1 MNVAALGYTSFWHE
15 LGDHLEVVWGLG
27 VACAVVVLL
36 TPAVGG
42 MARLLGVVDQ
52 PGGRRLHTRPIP
64 RLGGLALF
72 LGVIVPALAFLDLTA
87 ETRGILLGAAVAT
100 TVGAIDDFRGLR
112 PWEKLAGQVGA
123 AVIPVSFGVWIDH
136 FTLPFVGVHEL
147 SGWVGKPLTVVW
159 IVAIMNMVNF
169 LDGLDG
175 LAAGVCAI
183 AGGTFSVI
191 ALSLGKPNAAIIS
204 AIVLGAC
211 LGFLR
216 HNFYPARIFMGDS
229 GAMLLGFV
237 LATVAVQGLLKTAAT
252 VALFFPLLVLAVPI
266 LDTGF
271 VIAKRLKYRQPV
283 YAADRAHLH
292 YRFLDI
298 GFSQRRATL
307 TIWLWCAT
315 LAAAALGTRFI
326 GFREHGHWHA
336 WPTIA
341 EAALGVIAIA
351 ASIYVVYLLEIIK
364 LANPRIRRREGEER
378 RSHSDSGERRS
389 A

>member
-1 MNVAALGYTSFWHE
+1 M
-15 LGDHLEVVWGLG
+15 
-27 VACAVVVLL
+27 
-36 TPAVGG
+36 
-42 MARLLGVVDQ
+42 
-52 PGGRRLHTRPIP
+52 
-64 RLGGLALF
+64 
-72 LGVIVPALAFLDLTA
+72 
-87 ETRGILLGAAVAT
+87 RGILLGAAVAT

-112 PWEKLAGQVGA
+112 WWEKLGGQIGA
-123 AVIPVSFGVWIDH
+123 AAIPCYFGVWVH
-136 FTLPFVGVHEL
+136 AFTFPLLGRQVLPQAVGI
-147 SGWVGKPLTVVW
+147 GLT
-159 IVAIMNMVNF
+159 IVAIVAVMNMVNF

-183 AGGTFSVI
+183 AAFSFCLI
-191 ALSLGKPNAAIIS
+191 DLALERPAAAILT
-204 AIVLGAC
+204 ATVFGAC

-252 VALFFPLLVLAVPI
+252 VALGFPLLVLAVPI
-266 LDTGF
+266 IDTGF
-271 VIAKRLKYRQPV
+271 VIAKRLKYRRPITSP
-283 YAADRAHLH
+283 DREHLH
-292 YRFLDI
+292 HRFLNI

-336 WPTIA
+336 WPTVA
-341 EAALGVIAIA
+341 EALLGALAIA
-351 ASIYVVYLLEIIK
+351 ASVYVVYLLEIVK
-364 LANPRIRRREGEER
+364 LANPRIRRREAEARGEDDR
-378 RSHSDSGERRS
+378 RRRT